1 MKNEKLIAD
10 MKGLENLIITAI
22 EFPYNKKYT
31 IHYLTIEEVNLIL
44 YLMVRERRRIRS
56 QINVRKNTE
65 FQKRVPE
72 RQKTTGGVNKRGSTV

>member
-44 YLMVRERRRIRS
+44 YLMDRERRRIRS
-56 QINVRKNTE
+56 QINVRK
-65 FQKRVPE
+65 KYRVSE
-72 RQKTTGGVNKRGSTV
+72 KSIGRTKNHRG